1 MSTFL
6 EEHNAMQEYFYTL
19 ADRISAL
26 LQGQEVYTCTFRGE
40 DSDFVRFNHSAVRQP
55 GTVSQRFLSLDLID
69 GRRHAAGDIALSGD
83 LELDRSRLTDLVQ
96 ELRHKLPHLPEDPYL
111 LYATE
116 VQASEH
122 HGENRLPQREE
133 AVTAILDA
141 GRGRDLVGIYAAGG
155 IYTGFANAFGQRN
168 WYASYSF
175 NFDWSFYHEADKA
188 VKTAYAGFVWDP
200 DALAQKVTAAAEQLE
215 VLRHAPQTIAPGQY
229 RVYLAPAA
237 LYDILDLLSWGGFGL
252 KAHRTKQTPLLKMVE
267 ADVRLHPT
275 VTLLENTRDGVAP
288 NFQAAGFM
296 KPDQVRLIAAG
307 NFCDCLVSPRSA
319 REYGVPT
326 NGASSAEAPESMDMA
341 PGDVPRREVL
351 QRLHTGVYIN
361 HVWYLNYSD
370 RPACRITGM
379 TRFATLWVEQEVV
392 KAPLNVMR
400 FDDTIYRMLGEQLLG
415 LTAERDLIL
424 DTSTYHQRSTSSGR
438 LPGALIEAFTFT
450 L

>member
-1 MSTFL
+1 V
-6 EEHNAMQEYFYTL
+6 H
-19 ADRISAL
+19 
-26 LQGQEVYTCTFRGE
+26 
-40 DSDFVRFNHSAVRQP
+40 
-55 GTVSQRFLSLDLID
+55 
-69 GRRHAAGDIALSGD
+69 
-83 LELDRSRLTDLVQ
+83 
-96 ELRHKLPHLPEDPYL
+96 
-111 LYATE
+111 
-116 VQASEH
+116 ASEH

-155 IYTGFANAFGQRN
+155 IYAGFANAFGQRN

-175 NFDWSFYHEADKA
+175 NLDWSFYHQADKA
-188 VKTAYAGFVWDP
+188 VKTAYAGFVWDC
-200 DALAQKVTAAAEQLE
+200 DALAQKVAAAAEQLE
-215 VLRHAPQTIAPGQY
+215 VLRHPPQTIPPGQY

-237 LYDILDLLSWGGFGL
+237 LYDILDILAWGGFGL

-267 ADVRLHPT
+267 AGVCLHPA

-296 KPDQVRLIAAG
+296 KPDQVRLIEAG
-307 NFCDCLVSPRSA
+307 NFCECLVSPRSA
-319 REYGVPT
+319 KEYGVPT
-326 NGASSAEAPESMDMA
+326 NGASSAEAPESMELA

-351 QRLHTGVYIN
+351 QRLDTGVYIN

-370 RPACRITGM
+370 RTACRITGM
-379 TRFATLWVEQEVV
+379 TRFATLWVEQGVV

-400 FDDTIYRMLGEQLLG
+400 FDDTIYRMFGERLLG